1 MKEKRKVPVR
11 DTIKLLW
18 AMDRKFPVIVILQ
31 GGLNALLFYLP
42 VILVARILD
51 LLVYRENSAD
61 PVSIAVVGLV
71 GIWILKG
78 VKALLEKEMKTR
90 SYQIAMR
97 FETLVPVNTLNIS
110 FSDLE
115 SDYAKEMRARI
126 LADRSW
132 GSGFFGVADKF
143 CNLCNSGFELLGSV
157 IMLIPLAMQV
167 SGSAAGK
174 VAAALL
180 FNIGLAVVGA
190 SVYAKWYQKKESA
203 AMNQMTQAEKNSRF
217 WYMDEGGSG
226 AIGAQSLKDIF
237 MYRAKKMI
245 QKTID
250 IEREGVRK
258 NVFTIARINSAGGL
272 GTGMIQGILLC
283 VSYYCVLA
291 LAIAGTITVGMVLRY
306 AQAIFQ
312 ACMSVSASIRLAG
325 EFRTDVGRIASTL
338 EYLNLE
344 AEKTKGDSFTEMTK
358 GVIEFRNISFRY
370 PGTKELVL
378 DHVSLKIEPSEK
390 IAVVGKN
397 GSGKTTLVKL
407 LCRLYEPEEGEILW
421 NGKNIREY
429 DLREWQKIFAIVFQ
443 DYSLLSLTLGQNVAA
458 SVQYEAERAKE
469 VLQLAGFGERLNKL
483 KKGLETVVYPEYEQ
497 DGVSFSGGEEQKIAI
512 ARAIYKGGQICIL
525 DEPTAAL
532 DPVSESRVYES
543 FDEIVKG
550 KTAVY
555 ISHRLSSCKF
565 SDRIFVLD
573 NGKIAESGT
582 HEALLSKNGLYAQ
595 LWQELSCIDQPIAA
609 CAGIYGSDYKNNIAT
624 CPWEK
629 R

>member
-71 GIWILKG
+71 GIWLLKG

-250 IEREGVRK
+250 TEREGVRK

-358 GVIEFRNISFRY
+358 GVIEFRNVSFRY

-458 SVQYEAERAKE
+458 SEQYEAERAKE

-573 NGKIAESGT
+573 NGKIVESGT
-582 HEALLSKNGLYAQ
+582 HEPLLSKNGLYAQ
-595 LWQELSCIDQPIAA
+595 LWQAQAQ
-609 CAGIYGSDYKNNIAT
+609 YYKV
-624 CPWEK
+624 
-629 R
+629 

>member
-42 VILVARILD
+42 VLLVARILD

-71 GIWILKG
+71 GIWLLKG

-272 GTGMIQGILLC
+272 ETGMIQGILLC

-358 GVIEFRNISFRY
+358 GVIEFRNVSFRY

-458 SVQYEAERAKE
+458 SEQYEAERAKE

-595 LWQELSCIDQPIAA
+595 LWQAQAQ
-609 CAGIYGSDYKNNIAT
+609 YYKV
-624 CPWEK
+624 
-629 R
+629 

>member
-71 GIWILKG
+71 GIWLLKG

-203 AMNQMTQAEKNSRF
+203 AMNQMTQAEKDSRF

-245 QKTID
+245 QKTVD
-250 IEREGVRK
+250 TEREGVRK
-258 NVFTIARINSAGGL
+258 NVFTIARINGAGGL

-358 GVIEFRNISFRY
+358 GVIEFRNVSFRY

-458 SVQYEAERAKE
+458 SVQYEAERAEE

-595 LWQELSCIDQPIAA
+595 LWQAQAQ
-609 CAGIYGSDYKNNIAT
+609 YYKV
-624 CPWEK
+624 
-629 R
+629 

>member
-42 VILVARILD
+42 VLLVARILD

-71 GIWILKG
+71 GIWLLKG

-283 VSYYCVLA
+283 VSYYCVRA

-358 GVIEFRNISFRY
+358 GVIEFRNVSFRY

-458 SVQYEAERAKE
+458 SEQYEAERAKE

-595 LWQELSCIDQPIAA
+595 LWQAQAQ
-609 CAGIYGSDYKNNIAT
+609 YYKV
-624 CPWEK
+624 
-629 R
+629 

>member
-42 VILVARILD
+42 VLLVARILD

-71 GIWILKG
+71 GIWLLKG

-203 AMNQMTQAEKNSRF
+203 AMNQMTQAEKDSRF

-250 IEREGVRK
+250 TEREGVRK

-344 AEKTKGDSFTEMTK
+344 AKKTKGDSFTEMTK
-358 GVIEFRNISFRY
+358 GVIEFRNVSFRY

-443 DYSLLSLTLGQNVAA
+443 DYSLLSLTLGQN
-458 SVQYEAERAKE
+458 
-469 VLQLAGFGERLNKL
+469 
-483 KKGLETVVYPEYEQ
+483 
-497 DGVSFSGGEEQKIAI
+497 
-512 ARAIYKGGQICIL
+512 
-525 DEPTAAL
+525 
-532 DPVSESRVYES
+532 
-543 FDEIVKG
+543 
-550 KTAVY
+550 
-555 ISHRLSSCKF
+555 
-565 SDRIFVLD
+565 
-573 NGKIAESGT
+573 
-582 HEALLSKNGLYAQ
+582 
-595 LWQELSCIDQPIAA
+595 
-609 CAGIYGSDYKNNIAT
+609 
-624 CPWEK
+624 
-629 R
+629 

>member
-71 GIWILKG
+71 GIWLLKG

-250 IEREGVRK
+250 TEREGVRK

-338 EYLNLE
+338 EYLNLK

-358 GVIEFRNISFRY
+358 GVIEFRNVSFRY

-458 SVQYEAERAKE
+458 SEQYEAERAKE

-582 HEALLSKNGLYAQ
+582 HEALLSQNGLYAQ
-595 LWQELSCIDQPIAA
+595 LWQAQAQ
-609 CAGIYGSDYKNNIAT
+609 YYKV
-624 CPWEK
+624 
-629 R
+629 

>member
-42 VILVARILD
+42 VLLVARILD

-71 GIWILKG
+71 GIWLLKG

-203 AMNQMTQAEKNSRF
+203 AMNQMTQAEKDSRF

-245 QKTID
+245 QKTVD
-250 IEREGVRK
+250 TEREGVRK
-258 NVFTIARINSAGGL
+258 NVFTIARINGAGGL

-358 GVIEFRNISFRY
+358 GVIEFRNVSFRY

-429 DLREWQKIFAIVFQ
+429 DLKEWQKIFAIVFQ

-458 SVQYEAERAKE
+458 SEQYEAERAKE

-582 HEALLSKNGLYAQ
+582 HEALLSQNGLYAQ
-595 LWQELSCIDQPIAA
+595 LWQAQAQ
-609 CAGIYGSDYKNNIAT
+609 YYKV
-624 CPWEK
+624 
-629 R
+629 

>member
-42 VILVARILD
+42 VLLVARILD

-71 GIWILKG
+71 GIWLLKG

-250 IEREGVRK
+250 TEREGVRK
-258 NVFTIARINSAGGL
+258 NVFTIARINSAGGI

-358 GVIEFRNISFRY
+358 GVIEFRNVSFRY

-458 SVQYEAERAKE
+458 SEQYEAERAKE

-582 HEALLSKNGLYAQ
+582 HEALLSQNGLYAQ
-595 LWQELSCIDQPIAA
+595 LWQAQAQ
-609 CAGIYGSDYKNNIAT
+609 YYKV
-624 CPWEK
+624 
-629 R
+629 

>member
-71 GIWILKG
+71 GIWLLKG

-203 AMNQMTQAEKNSRF
+203 AMNQMTQAEKDSRF

-245 QKTID
+245 QKTVD
-250 IEREGVRK
+250 TEREGVRK

-358 GVIEFRNISFRY
+358 GVIEFRNVSFRY

-458 SVQYEAERAKE
+458 SEQYETERAKE

-582 HEALLSKNGLYAQ
+582 HEALLSQNGLYAQ
-595 LWQELSCIDQPIAA
+595 LWQAQAQ
-609 CAGIYGSDYKNNIAT
+609 YYKV
-624 CPWEK
+624 
-629 R
+629 

>member
-42 VILVARILD
+42 VLLVARILD

-71 GIWILKG
+71 GIWLLKG

-250 IEREGVRK
+250 TEREGVRE

-358 GVIEFRNISFRY
+358 GVIEFRNVSFRY

-582 HEALLSKNGLYAQ
+582 HEAMLSQNGLYAQ
-595 LWQELSCIDQPIAA
+595 LWQAQAQ
-609 CAGIYGSDYKNNIAT
+609 YYKV
-624 CPWEK
+624 
-629 R
+629 

>member
-71 GIWILKG
+71 GIWLLKG

-245 QKTID
+245 QKTVD
-250 IEREGVRK
+250 TEREGVRK
-258 NVFTIARINSAGGL
+258 NVFTIARINGAGGL

-358 GVIEFRNISFRY
+358 GVIEFRNVSFRY

-458 SVQYEAERAKE
+458 SEQYEAERAKE

-573 NGKIAESGT
+573 NGKIVESGT

-595 LWQELSCIDQPIAA
+595 LWQAQAQ
-609 CAGIYGSDYKNNIAT
+609 YYKV
-624 CPWEK
+624 
-629 R
+629 

>member
-42 VILVARILD
+42 VLLVARILD

-71 GIWILKG
+71 GIWLLKG

-203 AMNQMTQAEKNSRF
+203 AMNQMTQAEKDSRF

-226 AIGAQSLKDIF
+226 AIGAQSLKEIF

-250 IEREGVRK
+250 TEREGVRK

-344 AEKTKGDSFTEMTK
+344 AKKTKGDSFTEMTK
-358 GVIEFRNISFRY
+358 GVIEFRNVSFRY

-458 SVQYEAERAKE
+458 SEQYEAERAKE

-582 HEALLSKNGLYAQ
+582 HEALLSQNGLYAQ
-595 LWQELSCIDQPIAA
+595 LWQAQAQ
-609 CAGIYGSDYKNNIAT
+609 YYKV
-624 CPWEK
+624 
-629 R
+629 

>member
-71 GIWILKG
+71 GIWLLKG

-203 AMNQMTQAEKNSRF
+203 AMNQMTQAEKDSRF

-245 QKTID
+245 QKTVD
-250 IEREGVRK
+250 TEREGVRK
-258 NVFTIARINSAGGL
+258 NVFTIARINGAGGL

-358 GVIEFRNISFRY
+358 GVIEFRNVSFRY

-378 DHVSLKIEPSEK
+378 DHVNLKIEPSEK

-443 DYSLLSLTLGQNVAA
+443 YYSLLSLTLGQNVAA

-595 LWQELSCIDQPIAA
+595 LWQAQAQ
-609 CAGIYGSDYKNNIAT
+609 YYKV
-624 CPWEK
+624 
-629 R
+629 

>member
-42 VILVARILD
+42 VLLVARILD

-71 GIWILKG
+71 GIWLLKG

-167 SGSAAGK
+167 SGSTAEK

-250 IEREGVRK
+250 TEREGVRK

-358 GVIEFRNISFRY
+358 GVIEFRNVSFRY

-458 SVQYEAERAKE
+458 SEQYEAERAKE

-532 DPVSESRVYES
+532 DPVSERRVYES

-582 HEALLSKNGLYAQ
+582 HEALLSQNGLYAQ
-595 LWQELSCIDQPIAA
+595 LWQAQAQ
-609 CAGIYGSDYKNNIAT
+609 YYKV
-624 CPWEK
+624 
-629 R
+629 

>member
-42 VILVARILD
+42 VLLVARILD

-71 GIWILKG
+71 GIWLLKG

-250 IEREGVRK
+250 TEREGVRK
-258 NVFTIARINSAGGL
+258 NVFTIARINCAGGL

-358 GVIEFRNISFRY
+358 GVIEFRNVSFRY

-458 SVQYEAERAKE
+458 SEQYEVERAKE

-582 HEALLSKNGLYAQ
+582 HEALLSQNGLYAQ
-595 LWQELSCIDQPIAA
+595 LWQAQAQ
-609 CAGIYGSDYKNNIAT
+609 YYKV
-624 CPWEK
+624 
-629 R
+629 

>member
-42 VILVARILD
+42 VLLVARILD

-71 GIWILKG
+71 GIWLLKG

-245 QKTID
+245 QKTINT
-250 IEREGVRK
+250 EREGVRK

-344 AEKTKGDSFTEMTK
+344 AKKTKGDSFTEMTK
-358 GVIEFRNISFRY
+358 GVIEFRNVSFRY

-458 SVQYEAERAKE
+458 SEQYEAERAKE

-582 HEALLSKNGLYAQ
+582 HEALLSQNGLYAQ
-595 LWQELSCIDQPIAA
+595 LWQAQAQ
-609 CAGIYGSDYKNNIAT
+609 YYKV
-624 CPWEK
+624 
-629 R
+629 

>member
-42 VILVARILD
+42 VLLVARILD

-61 PVSIAVVGLV
+61 PISIAVVGLV
-71 GIWILKG
+71 GIWLLKG

-203 AMNQMTQAEKNSRF
+203 AMNQMTQAEKDSRF

-250 IEREGVRK
+250 TEREGVRK

-358 GVIEFRNISFRY
+358 GVIEFRNVSFRY

-443 DYSLLSLTLGQNVAA
+443 DYSLLSLTLWQNVAA
-458 SVQYEAERAKE
+458 SEQYEVERAKE

-582 HEALLSKNGLYAQ
+582 HEALLSQNGLYAQ
-595 LWQELSCIDQPIAA
+595 LWQAQAQ
-609 CAGIYGSDYKNNIAT
+609 YYKV
-624 CPWEK
+624 
-629 R
+629 

>member
-42 VILVARILD
+42 VLLVARILD

-61 PVSIAVVGLV
+61 PVSIGVVGLV
-71 GIWILKG
+71 GIWLLKG

-358 GVIEFRNISFRY
+358 GVIEFRNVSFRY

-458 SVQYEAERAKE
+458 SEQYEAERAKE

-595 LWQELSCIDQPIAA
+595 LWQAQAQ
-609 CAGIYGSDYKNNIAT
+609 YYKV
-624 CPWEK
+624 
-629 R
+629 

>member
-42 VILVARILD
+42 VLLVARILD

-71 GIWILKG
+71 GIWLLKG

-174 VAAALL
+174 VVTALL
-180 FNIGLAVVGA
+180 FNISLAVVGA

-245 QKTID
+245 QKTVD
-250 IEREGVRK
+250 TEREGVRK

-358 GVIEFRNISFRY
+358 GVIEFRNVSFRY

-458 SVQYEAERAKE
+458 SEQYEAERAKE

-582 HEALLSKNGLYAQ
+582 HEALLSQNGLYAQ
-595 LWQELSCIDQPIAA
+595 LWQAQAQ
-609 CAGIYGSDYKNNIAT
+609 YYKV
-624 CPWEK
+624 
-629 R
+629 

>member
-42 VILVARILD
+42 VLLVARILD

-71 GIWILKG
+71 GIWLLKG

-250 IEREGVRK
+250 TEREGVRE
-258 NVFTIARINSAGGL
+258 NVFNIARINSAGGL

-358 GVIEFRNISFRY
+358 GVIEFRNVSFRY

-582 HEALLSKNGLYAQ
+582 HEALLSQNGLYAQ
-595 LWQELSCIDQPIAA
+595 LWQAQAQ
-609 CAGIYGSDYKNNIAT
+609 YYKV
-624 CPWEK
+624 
-629 R
+629 

>member
-71 GIWILKG
+71 GIWLLKG

-250 IEREGVRK
+250 TEREGVRK

-358 GVIEFRNISFRY
+358 GVIEFRNVSFRY

-458 SVQYEAERAKE
+458 SEQYEAERAKE

-595 LWQELSCIDQPIAA
+595 LWQAQAQ
-609 CAGIYGSDYKNNIAT
+609 YYKV
-624 CPWEK
+624 
-629 R
+629 

>member
-42 VILVARILD
+42 VLLVARILD

-71 GIWILKG
+71 GIWLLKG

-250 IEREGVRK
+250 TEREGVRE

-358 GVIEFRNISFRY
+358 GVIEFRNVSFRY

-458 SVQYEAERAKE
+458 SEQYEAERAKE

-595 LWQELSCIDQPIAA
+595 LWQAQAQ
-609 CAGIYGSDYKNNIAT
+609 YYKV
-624 CPWEK
+624 
-629 R
+629 

>member
-42 VILVARILD
+42 VLLVARILD

-71 GIWILKG
+71 GIWLLKG

-203 AMNQMTQAEKNSRF
+203 AMNQMTQAEKDSRF

-250 IEREGVRK
+250 TEREGVRK

-344 AEKTKGDSFTEMTK
+344 AKKTKGDSFTEMTK
-358 GVIEFRNISFRY
+358 GVIEFRNVSFRY

-458 SVQYEAERAKE
+458 SEQYEAERAKE

-582 HEALLSKNGLYAQ
+582 HEALLSQTGSMRSYGRLRRSIIKCRGKENGT
-595 LWQELSCIDQPIAA
+595 
-609 CAGIYGSDYKNNIAT
+609 NF
-624 CPWEK
+624 K
-629 R
+629 RKRAI

>member
-1 MKEKRKVPVR
+1 MKEKRKIPVR

-42 VILVARILD
+42 VLLVARILD

-71 GIWILKG
+71 GIWLLKG
-78 VKALLEKEMKTR
+78 VKALLEKKMKTR

-250 IEREGVRK
+250 TEREGVRK

-338 EYLNLE
+338 EYLNLK

-358 GVIEFRNISFRY
+358 GVIEFRNVSFRY

-582 HEALLSKNGLYAQ
+582 HEALLSQNGLYAQ
-595 LWQELSCIDQPIAA
+595 LWQAQAQ
-609 CAGIYGSDYKNNIAT
+609 YYKV
-624 CPWEK
+624 
-629 R
+629 

>member
-42 VILVARILD
+42 VLLVARILD

-61 PVSIAVVGLV
+61 PISIAVVGLV
-71 GIWILKG
+71 GIWLLKG

-157 IMLIPLAMQV
+157 IMLIPFAMQV

-190 SVYAKWYQKKESA
+190 SVYAKCYQKKESA
-203 AMNQMTQAEKNSRF
+203 AMNQMTQAEKDSRF

-250 IEREGVRK
+250 TEREGVRK
-258 NVFTIARINSAGGL
+258 NVFTIARINCAGGL

-358 GVIEFRNISFRY
+358 GVIEFRNVSFRY

-443 DYSLLSLTLGQNVAA
+443 DYSLLSLTLWQNVAA
-458 SVQYEAERAKE
+458 SEQYEVERAKE

-582 HEALLSKNGLYAQ
+582 HEALLSQNGLYAQ
-595 LWQELSCIDQPIAA
+595 LWQAQAQ
-609 CAGIYGSDYKNNIAT
+609 YYKV
-624 CPWEK
+624 
-629 R
+629 

>member
-42 VILVARILD
+42 VLLVARILD

-71 GIWILKG
+71 GIWLLKG

-180 FNIGLAVVGA
+180 LNIGLAVVGA

-250 IEREGVRK
+250 TEREGVRE

-358 GVIEFRNISFRY
+358 GVIEFRNVSFRY

-458 SVQYEAERAKE
+458 SEQYEAERAKE

-582 HEALLSKNGLYAQ
+582 HEALLSQNGLYAQ
-595 LWQELSCIDQPIAA
+595 LWQAQAQ
-609 CAGIYGSDYKNNIAT
+609 YYKV
-624 CPWEK
+624 
-629 R
+629 

>member
-42 VILVARILD
+42 VLLVARILD

-71 GIWILKG
+71 GIWLLKG
-78 VKALLEKEMKTR
+78 VKALLGKEMKTR

-250 IEREGVRK
+250 TEREGVRK

-306 AQAIFQ
+306 AQSIFQ
-312 ACMSVSASIRLAG
+312 ACMSVSASIRLAE

-358 GVIEFRNISFRY
+358 GVIEFRNVSFRY

-458 SVQYEAERAKE
+458 SEQYEAERAKE

-582 HEALLSKNGLYAQ
+582 HEALLSQNGLYAQ
-595 LWQELSCIDQPIAA
+595 LWQAQAQ
-609 CAGIYGSDYKNNIAT
+609 YYK
-624 CPWEK
+624 E
-629 R
+629 

>member
-42 VILVARILD
+42 VLLVARILD

-71 GIWILKG
+71 GIWLLKG

-245 QKTID
+245 QKTINT
-250 IEREGVRK
+250 EREGVRK

-312 ACMSVSASIRLAG
+312 ACMSISASIRLAG

-344 AEKTKGDSFTEMTK
+344 AKKTKGDSFTEMTK
-358 GVIEFRNISFRY
+358 GVIEFRNVSFRY

-429 DLREWQKIFAIVFQ
+429 DLKEWQKIFAIVFQ

-458 SVQYEAERAKE
+458 SEQYEAERAKE

-497 DGVSFSGGEEQKIAI
+497 DGVSLSGGEEQKIAI

-582 HEALLSKNGLYAQ
+582 HEALLSQNGLYAQ
-595 LWQELSCIDQPIAA
+595 LWQAQAQ
-609 CAGIYGSDYKNNIAT
+609 YYKV
-624 CPWEK
+624 
-629 R
+629 

>member
-1 MKEKRKVPVR
+1 
-11 DTIKLLW
+11 
-18 AMDRKFPVIVILQ
+18 MDRKFPVIVILQ

-42 VILVARILD
+42 VLLVARILD

-71 GIWILKG
+71 GIWLLKG

-203 AMNQMTQAEKNSRF
+203 AMNQMTQAEKDSRF

-250 IEREGVRK
+250 TEREGVRK

-312 ACMSVSASIRLAG
+312 ACMSVSASIRLEG

-358 GVIEFRNISFRY
+358 GVIEFRNVSFRY

-458 SVQYEAERAKE
+458 SEQYEAERAKE

-582 HEALLSKNGLYAQ
+582 HEALLSQNGLYAQ
-595 LWQELSCIDQPIAA
+595 LWQAQAQ
-609 CAGIYGSDYKNNIAT
+609 YYKV
-624 CPWEK
+624 
-629 R
+629 

>member
-71 GIWILKG
+71 GIWLLKG

-203 AMNQMTQAEKNSRF
+203 AMNQMTQAEKDSRF

-245 QKTID
+245 QKTVD
-250 IEREGVRK
+250 TEREGVRK
-258 NVFTIARINSAGGL
+258 NVFTIARINGAGGL

-358 GVIEFRNISFRY
+358 GVIEFRNVSFRY

-421 NGKNIREY
+421 NGKNSREY

-458 SVQYEAERAKE
+458 SEQYETERAKE

-582 HEALLSKNGLYAQ
+582 HEALLSQNGLYAQ
-595 LWQELSCIDQPIAA
+595 LWQAQAQ
-609 CAGIYGSDYKNNIAT
+609 YYKV
-624 CPWEK
+624 
-629 R
+629 

>member
-71 GIWILKG
+71 GIWLLKG

-250 IEREGVRK
+250 TEREGVRK

-312 ACMSVSASIRLAG
+312 ACMSASASIRLAG

-358 GVIEFRNISFRY
+358 GVIEFRNVSFRY

-458 SVQYEAERAKE
+458 SEQYEAERAKE

-573 NGKIAESGT
+573 NGKIVESGT
-582 HEALLSKNGLYAQ
+582 HEALLSKNGFYAQ
-595 LWQELSCIDQPIAA
+595 LWQAQAQ
-609 CAGIYGSDYKNNIAT
+609 YYKV
-624 CPWEK
+624 
-629 R
+629 

>member
-42 VILVARILD
+42 VLLVARILD

-71 GIWILKG
+71 GIWLLKG

-157 IMLIPLAMQV
+157 IMLIPFAMQV

-245 QKTID
+245 QKTINT
-250 IEREGVRK
+250 EREGVRK

-358 GVIEFRNISFRY
+358 GVIEFRNVSFRY

-429 DLREWQKIFAIVFQ
+429 DLKEWQKIFAIVFQ
-443 DYSLLSLTLGQNVAA
+443 DYSLLSLTLWQNVAA
-458 SVQYEAERAKE
+458 SEQYEVERAKE

-582 HEALLSKNGLYAQ
+582 HEALLSQNGLYAQ
-595 LWQELSCIDQPIAA
+595 LWQAQAQ
-609 CAGIYGSDYKNNIAT
+609 YYKV
-624 CPWEK
+624 
-629 R
+629 

>member
-71 GIWILKG
+71 GIWLLKG

-250 IEREGVRK
+250 TEREGVRK

-291 LAIAGTITVGMVLRY
+291 LANAGTITVGMVLRY

-358 GVIEFRNISFRY
+358 GVIEFRNVSFRY

-458 SVQYEAERAKE
+458 SEQYEAERAKE

-532 DPVSESRVYES
+532 DPVSESRVYAS

-573 NGKIAESGT
+573 NGKIVESGT

-595 LWQELSCIDQPIAA
+595 LWQAQAQ
-609 CAGIYGSDYKNNIAT
+609 YYKV
-624 CPWEK
+624 
-629 R
+629 

>member
-42 VILVARILD
+42 VLLVARILD

-61 PVSIAVVGLV
+61 PISIAVVGLV
-71 GIWILKG
+71 GIWLLKG

-203 AMNQMTQAEKNSRF
+203 AMNQMTQAEKDSRF

-250 IEREGVRK
+250 TEREGVRK
-258 NVFTIARINSAGGL
+258 NVFTIARINCAGGL

-338 EYLNLE
+338 EYLNLK

-358 GVIEFRNISFRY
+358 GVIEFRNVSFRY

-458 SVQYEAERAKE
+458 SEQYEVERAKE

-582 HEALLSKNGLYAQ
+582 HEALLSQNGLYAQ
-595 LWQELSCIDQPIAA
+595 LWQAQAQ
-609 CAGIYGSDYKNNIAT
+609 YYKV
-624 CPWEK
+624 
-629 R
+629 

>member
-71 GIWILKG
+71 GIWLLKG

-338 EYLNLE
+338 EYLNLK

-358 GVIEFRNISFRY
+358 GVIEFRNVSFRY

-469 VLQLAGFGERLNKL
+469 VLQLAGFGKRLNKL

-582 HEALLSKNGLYAQ
+582 HEALLSQNGLYAQ
-595 LWQELSCIDQPIAA
+595 LWQAQAQ
-609 CAGIYGSDYKNNIAT
+609 YYKV
-624 CPWEK
+624 
-629 R
+629 

>member
-132 GSGFFGVADKF
+132 GSGFLGVADKF

-595 LWQELSCIDQPIAA
+595 LWQAQAQ
-609 CAGIYGSDYKNNIAT
+609 YYKV
-624 CPWEK
+624 
-629 R
+629 

>member
-1 MKEKRKVPVR
+1 MKFRAGITGRRNSNERKTKSSCSGYNKIALGDGSEVPCNCDSSGR
-11 DTIKLLW
+11 IECP
-18 AMDRKFPVIVILQ
+18 A
-31 GGLNALLFYLP
+31 FYLP
-42 VILVARILD
+42 VLLVARILD

-71 GIWILKG
+71 GIWLLKG

-203 AMNQMTQAEKNSRF
+203 AMNQMTQAEKDSRF

-250 IEREGVRK
+250 TEREGVRK

-358 GVIEFRNISFRY
+358 GVIEFRNVSFRY

-429 DLREWQKIFAIVFQ
+429 DLKEWQKIFAIVFQ

-458 SVQYEAERAKE
+458 SEQYEAERAKE

-582 HEALLSKNGLYAQ
+582 HEALLSQNGLYAQ
-595 LWQELSCIDQPIAA
+595 LWQAQAQ
-609 CAGIYGSDYKNNIAT
+609 YYKV
-624 CPWEK
+624 
-629 R
+629 

>member
-42 VILVARILD
+42 VLLVARILD

-71 GIWILKG
+71 GIWLLKG

-250 IEREGVRK
+250 TEREGVRK

-358 GVIEFRNISFRY
+358 GVIEFRNVSFRY

-378 DHVSLKIEPSEK
+378 DHVSLKIELSEK

-458 SVQYEAERAKE
+458 SEQYEAERAKE

-582 HEALLSKNGLYAQ
+582 HEALLSQNGLYAQ
-595 LWQELSCIDQPIAA
+595 LWQAQAQ
-609 CAGIYGSDYKNNIAT
+609 YYKV
-624 CPWEK
+624 
-629 R
+629 

>member
-71 GIWILKG
+71 GIWLLKG

-325 EFRTDVGRIASTL
+325 KFRTDVGRIASTL

-358 GVIEFRNISFRY
+358 GVIEFRNVSFRY

-582 HEALLSKNGLYAQ
+582 HEALLSQNGLYAQ
-595 LWQELSCIDQPIAA
+595 LWQAQAQ
-609 CAGIYGSDYKNNIAT
+609 YYKV
-624 CPWEK
+624 
-629 R
+629 